1 MDQQQLIAFLTAERQ
16 KQSEDLQAVLKATQD
31 LWEHSQEQARQQHN
45 ELVMAM
51 GEQTKLLA
59 QLLQCSFP
67 NTAGGPGQRLVT
79 ERTTSLQAPEE
90 SKEQARGDK
99 NTGSQ
104 GQTQKTG
111 WSKPREVSRERLR
124 CFCCGKEGHTQ
135 RFCKKK
141 RDFVYARGLADKHPR
156 EYRVKVQVED
166 KEVSALVDTGAEQS
180 VVSEQLWK
188 QLGESPVP
196 GVEKVP
202 ITCIHG
208 KSHEYPLTQLNLQ
221 YKGKKSLLP
230 VAVLEST
237 PYPLILGRDWLVQ
250 AQIGRV
256 SGGERQGG
264 YVLGTQVEGS
274 IVEAPARTRR
284 ARVQKTKQWKP
295 TIRWAPLSD
304 QARAPTRAYLR
315 AAGYD
320 LYAAH
325 DQVIPARGRALVKTD
340 IQVSPPPGAYLRVAP
355 RSGLA
360 LKHSVDVAAGV
371 IDPDFR
377 GNLAVVLVNQGD
389 TEYSVQPGDPIAQM
403 VCERIWHTRLEQRV
417 RLPDT
422 ERGEQGFGSTGVK
435 TPEIGTPSDLSLHL
449 KKEIETAKL
458 AFLDA
463 EILKLRDEL
472 TAARKDWEAKG
483 KSQAETKDQAWADQ
497 LDRNRQQARDES
509 TAQFQRESEKLT
521 NLIEQVNSQLKVVQ
535 EQVKE
540 SQTQQQAIQ
549 NSVREIK
556 NTCGELTT
564 RTGTTEG
571 WVARQRL
578 QEEQIEEHAQHF
590 EKVLDTFKGMDQD
603 LEEVRQQMENM
614 QKEELGGITQVIAA
628 LAQRVDGLEGAKSQ
642 VDGALG
648 EPCKPPLLRW
658 PEDFEDP
665 DPPTLEPAKKFNK
678 PRRRY

>member
-16 KQSEDLQAVLKATQD
+16 EQRKDLQTVLKSTQD
-31 LWEHSQEQARQQHN
+31 LWEDSQKQARQQHN

-59 QLLQCSFP
+59 QLLQRPFTS
-67 NTAGGPGQRLVT
+67 TAGGPVQSLVA

-104 GQTQKTG
+104 RHSDG
-111 WSKPREVSRERLR
+111 
-124 CFCCGKEGHTQ
+124 EGT
-135 RFCKKK
+135 
-141 RDFVYARGLADKHPR
+141 
-156 EYRVKVQVED
+156 
-166 KEVSALVDTGAEQS
+166 
-180 VVSEQLWK
+180 
-188 QLGESPVP
+188 
-196 GVEKVP
+196 
-202 ITCIHG
+202 
-208 KSHEYPLTQLNLQ
+208 HEYPLGHLNLQ

-230 VAVLEST
+230 VAVLDSA

-250 AQIGRV
+250 AQTGRF

-274 IVEAPARTRR
+274 IIDASARTRR
-284 ARVQKTKQWKP
+284 SRAQKTKQWKP

-304 QARAPTRAYLR
+304 QARAPTRAYPR

-325 DQVIPARGRALVKTD
+325 DQVIPAKGRALIKTD

-360 LKHSVDVAAGV
+360 LKQLIDVAAGV

-377 GNLAVVLVNQGD
+377 GNVAVLLVNHGD
-389 TEYSVQPGDPIAQM
+389 KEYRVQVGERIAQLI
-403 VCERIWHTRLEQRV
+403 CERIWHPNLAQWS
-417 RLPDT
+417 RLPETD
-422 ERGEQGFGSTGVK
+422 RGEQGFGSTGVG
-435 TPEIGTPSDLSLHL
+435 TPEKGAHADLGPLL
-449 KKEIETAKL
+449 KEESEAAKL
-458 AFLDA
+458 ADLDA

-472 TAARKDWEAKG
+472 TSTRRDWEAKLKLQVEA
-483 KSQAETKDQAWADQ
+483 KSQAWEDQ
-497 LDRNRQQARDES
+497 LMRNRQQARDES
-509 TAQFQRESEKLT
+509 TAQCQREAEKLAG
-521 NLIEQVNSQLKVVQ
+521 LMAQVTAQLELVQ
-535 EQVKE
+535 GQVKE
-540 SQTQQQAIQ
+540 SQAQQQAIQ
-549 NSVREIK
+549 NSVREME

-578 QEEQIEEHAQHF
+578 QEEQIEEHTQHF

-603 LEEVRQQMENM
+603 LEAVRQQIENM
-614 QKEELGGITQVIAA
+614 QEKELGGITQVISA
-628 LAQRVDGLEGAKSQ
+628 LAQRVDGLEAAKSQ

-648 EPCKPPLLRW
+648 KPYQPPILRW

-665 DPPTLEPAKKFNK
+665 DPPILELAKKFNK